1 MGVTSCGYAQA
12 VYVVSQKFSKAFAW
26 GVIKP
31 AGTATCA
38 KPTEACRHNRC
49 QPKLDLHCR
58 HSPALTGSTDSS
70 LSATVDA
77 AVRDAAVRPT
87 ANSYRKL
94 QCPVFTQPNTLFGD
108 RTQLNAFGSDRVNP
122 WLRPDIAALLQS
134 SQDGPT
140 NNSAAQLTPSR
151 SASADTAQSFKTTA
165 AVGVIALLG
174 AIALVFA
181 STSAGRDFGWTAFQT
196 INGVKRTLKRVLAE
210 DESTP
215 EELQWI
221 ACICTYLKKAS
232 KKRLLASLLGEALDM
247 TPKKQ
252 QEKVSRMLRVQEA
265 EGIGIPSKR
274 ARIIVKLSVTG
285 TCVTLCITV
294 S

>member
-1 MGVTSCGYAQA
+1 MTG
-12 VYVVSQKFSKAFAW
+12 
-26 GVIKP
+26 
-31 AGTATCA
+31 GTNC
-38 KPTEACRHNRC
+38 
-49 QPKLDLHCR
+49 
-58 HSPALTGSTDSS
+58 SF
-70 LSATVDA
+70 SATVNA

-87 ANSYRKL
+87 VNSYRTL
-94 QCPVFTQPNTLFGD
+94 QCPVFTQPNTVFGD
-108 RTQLNAFGSDRVNP
+108 RKQLNTFSSDRVNP

-151 SASADTAQSFKTTA
+151 SASGDTAQSFTTTA

-174 AIALVFA
+174 AIALVFV

-196 INGVKRTLKRVLAE
+196 INDVKRTLKRVLAE

-221 ACICTYLKKAS
+221 ACVCTNLKKAS
-232 KKRLLASLLGEALDM
+232 KKCLLSLIGEALDM

-252 QEKVSRMLRVQEA
+252 QEKVSCMLYVQEA
-265 EGIGIPSKR
+265 DLVLEGIGDPSP
-274 ARIIVKLSVTG
+274 RIIVKLSVTG
-285 TCVTLCITV
+285 TSVTLCITV

>member
-1 MGVTSCGYAQA
+1 MNRLLLGVSSSLRAPQ
-12 VYVVSQKFSKAFAW
+12 
-26 GVIKP
+26 
-31 AGTATCA
+31 TCA
-38 KPTEACRHNRC
+38 KPTEACRHNHC
-49 QPKLDLHCR
+49 NQPKLDLHCR
-58 HSPALTGSTDSS
+58 HSPALTGGTISS

-94 QCPVFTQPNTLFGD
+94 QGPVFTQPNTFFGD
-108 RTQLNAFGSDRVNP
+108 RKQLNTFSSDRVNP

-140 NNSAAQLTPSR
+140 NNSAAQRTPSR

-174 AIALVFA
+174 AIALVFV

-196 INGVKRTLKRVLAE
+196 INDVNRTLKRVLAE

-221 ACICTYLKKAS
+221 ACICTYLKKAT
-232 KKRLLASLLGEALDM
+232 KKSLLASWFGEALDM

-252 QEKVSRMLRVQEA
+252 QEKVSCMLCVQEA
-265 EGIGIPSKR
+265 EGIGNPSKR

-285 TCVTLCITV
+285 TSVTLCITV